1 MCAKVNVC
9 MHIHMTI
16 FIYICMLL
24 TLLSVVGQV
33 PESVS
38 LQVDNTPLV
47 FRNLQQVFMPVM
59 SSHYTIQYMIDTLQ
73 FHLYPYPFM
82 EHTAQKG
89 RRRGEKDQRLH
100 SNSGP
105 MLYISRSFSHA
116 SHRDR
121 SRSFVPHCPYVPV
134 TGVPLSSDT

>member
-9 MHIHMTI
+9 MHVHMTI
-16 FIYICMLL
+16 YIYVCMLL

-59 SSHYTIQYMIDTLQ
+59 SSHYTIQYMIDT
-73 FHLYPYPFM
+73 
-82 EHTAQKG
+82 
-89 RRRGEKDQRLH
+89 
-100 SNSGP
+100 
-105 MLYISRSFSHA
+105 
-116 SHRDR
+116 
-121 SRSFVPHCPYVPV
+121 
-134 TGVPLSSDT
+134 